1 MGATALQMSNLG
13 DIYLFKSMSEKQLAR
28 VQENSHHFHLEE
40 KTSIFQQGEE
50 AHRFYF
56 LVSGQVK
63 LYRLSE
69 EGDEKIIEIINS
81 RQTFAEAVTFM
92 DKKNYPV
99 NAETLQKSELIS
111 FDMNTF
117 LDIMKESTDTCLN
130 LLGFMCTRMHK
141 WIDEIDSLTLHNA
154 TYRLIAYLLDKV
166 PPGVVEAP
174 QVHLST
180 PKNIIASRL
189 SIQPETFSRIL
200 SRLNKKGLI
209 ISSGQNII
217 LNDIDG
223 LRQLLH
229 ETH

>member
-1 MGATALQMSNLG
+1 MGDTALQASDLE
-13 DIYLFKSMSEKQLAR
+13 DIYLFKSLNEKQLAR
-28 VQENSHHFHLEE
+28 IQECSHHFHLKD
-40 KTSIFQQGEE
+40 KTNIFQQGDD
-50 AHRFYF
+50 ADRFYF
-56 LVSGQVK
+56 LLSGQIK

-81 RQTFAEAVTFM
+81 RQSFAEAVTFM
-92 DKKNYPV
+92 DQRRYPV
-99 NAETLQKSELIS
+99 NAETLKNSTLIS
-111 FDMNTF
+111 FDMDVF
-117 LDIMKESTDTCLN
+117 LNIMKESTDTCLN
-130 LLGFMCTRMHK
+130 LLGVMCTRMHK

-166 PPGVVEAP
+166 PHGVIEAP

-180 PKNIIASRL
+180 PKNVIASRL

-209 ISSGQNII
+209 KSSGQNIV
-217 LNDIDG
+217 LHDIEG

-229 ETH
+229 EVH